1 VFPCLTKM
9 VRGFFNRASIVRR
22 NHVYRHVYQQR
33 SLCFKCRPSLAASPM
48 KKPHILFI
56 LPKIG
61 LSKPTLLHRRYASGR
76 LEEFLE
82 RVGFS
87 LVKELSPSEPIQTAK
102 DRTTGYSSPV
112 ELLPWS

>member
-1 VFPCLTKM
+1 MFIDM
-9 VRGFFNRASIVRR
+9 SINNARRALSAHLRQPLRR
-22 NHVYRHVYQQR
+22 
-33 SLCFKCRPSLAASPM
+33 L

-56 LPKIG
+56 PPKIG
-61 LSKPTLLHRRYASGR
+61 LSKPALLHCRYASGR

-102 DRTTGYSSPV
+102 DRTTGYSSSV